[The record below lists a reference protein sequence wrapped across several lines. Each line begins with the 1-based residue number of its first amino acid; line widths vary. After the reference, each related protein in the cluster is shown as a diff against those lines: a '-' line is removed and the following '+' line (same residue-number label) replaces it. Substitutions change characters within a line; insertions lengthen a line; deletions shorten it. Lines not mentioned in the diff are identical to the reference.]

1 VRYLSSEWLDAAGEA
16 LAADRALA
24 AALADVDLT
33 IEQVV
38 VDDEDAAPPV
48 TWHIAVTDGAVSLG
62 VGPAHRSDVRFTT
75 DRTTAAAVASGTL
88 SAQQA
93 FVDGRLRLGG
103 DLSVLIAHQRAVAAI
118 DDALAPLRPR
128 TSYD

>member
-1 VRYLSSEWLDAAGEA
+1 MRYLSSEWLDAAGET

-24 AALADVDLT
+24 SALAGVDLT

-38 VDDEDAAPPV
+38 VDDGDGAPPV
-48 TWHIAVTDGAVSLG
+48 TWHIAVADGAVSLSAG
-62 VGPAHRSDVRFTT
+62 AAPRSDVRFTT
-75 DRTTAAAVASGTL
+75 DRTTAAAVASGVL
-88 SAQQA
+88 SARQA
-93 FVDGRLRLGG
+93 FVDGRLRVGG

-118 DDALAPLRPR
+118 DDALAPLRPH